1 MNYYRPIVSYGKDK
15 PENAMSVAG
24 GNSWF
29 SEVEKLSRTEASKII
44 KIESQ
49 IYVERSSQKGILIGH
64 KGNNLKIIG
73 TKARTDLEQFFQK
86 KVFIDL
92 KVKVLKNWKSDDKHL
107 KRFGYDLG

>member
-1 MNYYRPIVSYGKDK
+1 MVPCKHS
-15 PENAMSVAG
+15 
-24 GNSWF
+24 
-29 SEVEKLSRTEASKII
+29 SKII

-92 KVKVLKNWKSDDKHL
+92 KVKVLKNWKSEDKHL